1 MEIKTTYIAED
12 GTEFSDEKECLD
24 YENRIIKR
32 IELFKNKIK
41 AFNSNGKP
49 LDTGSKDW
57 FPSAY
62 TIVFENTEAMHAFAG
77 LLQDNHEEDLDAYDP
92 DLGEYLW
99 HLMEPTTMRYVEA
112 LDKVGG
118 SAGTSGWYNVKAMID
133 LLVPDYVKNLWSTEN
148 KHE

>member
-12 GTEFSDEKECLD
+12 GTEFSNEKECLD
-24 YENRIIKR
+24 YENEKLKR
-32 IELFKNKIK
+32 IKLFKNKIK

-49 LDTGSKDW
+49 LDTSSKNW
-57 FPSAY
+57 FISAY
-62 TIVFENTEAMHAFAG
+62 TIAFESTEAMHEFAS
-77 LLQDNHEEDLDAYDP
+77 LLQDYEDDIDAYDP

-99 HLMEPTTMRYVEA
+99 HQTEPVTMRYIEA

-118 SAGTSGWYNVKAMID
+118 SAGTDGWYNVKAAID